1 MIAHNLG
8 SFAVRRAVLS
18 SVVAAI
24 LNLII
29 VYFALKG
36 RGEVPLFAAVADIW
50 NHSLIGALIP
60 RSLVISFLVTI
71 ATFIATMKEVSKR
84 QAKVSK
90 EIKGKPWIKIA
101 IRKALSR
108 ALVAF
113 LLVIGL
119 ALILRVLFPTYAT
132 LSVSVVIPTVAIF
145 AGLVAFSM
153 TYSAVFSAGKI
164 FVSKID

>member
-1 MIAHNLG
+1 MTHNLG
-8 SFAVRRAVLS
+8 SFALRRAVSS

-36 RGEVPLFAAVADIW
+36 KGEVPLFAAVADIW

-71 ATFIATMKEVSKR
+71 ATFVATIKEVSKTNVER
-84 QAKVSK
+84 ASK
-90 EIKGKPWIKIA
+90 LKGKPWIKIA
-101 IRKALSR
+101 IRKALSH

-119 ALILRVLFPTYAT
+119 ALMLRVLFPTYAT
-132 LSVSVVIPTVAIF
+132 LSVSVVIPIAAIF

-164 FVSKID
+164 FVSKS